1 MSPRPNNKQ
10 ISEKDLSQEVS
21 GDGRYLVLVEVLKIL
36 ECQAKK
42 CGFLSS
48 RPEVSKLSQFMMP
61 LVRVLVMFLTP
72 KEVSMVLF

>member
-10 ISEKDLSQEVS
+10 ILEKDLSQEVS
-21 GDGRYLVLVEVLKIL
+21 GDGRYLVSVEVLKIL

-61 LVRVLVMFLTP
+61 LVSVLVMFLTP

>member
-1 MSPRPNNKQ
+1 M
-10 ISEKDLSQEVS
+10 
-21 GDGRYLVLVEVLKIL
+21 LVEVLIL

-61 LVRVLVMFLTP
+61 LVNVLVIFMTP
-72 KEVSMVLF
+72 KEISVVLF